1 MSSVGQ
7 NLQRIRE
14 RIAEAAQ
21 RSGRD
26 ASDVELIAIS
36 KGFGTDL
43 IDEALTHGQRHF
55 GENRVQDL
63 QVKAKALPADLQWH
77 FVGRLQSNKVSRL
90 LENCPVIHSVDRLQI
105 AREIN
110 RRATTPCSAL
120 IQVNVSGEPSK
131 AGVTL
136 LEALPLTESVLSLPN
151 LELLGLM
158 TMAPLGAEPEDA
170 RGHFKALASL
180 KENLEREIPGLT
192 IHHLSMGMS
201 QDYVVAVEEGATM
214 VRIGEAIFG
223 IRRDGRSEKR

>member
-14 RIAEAAQ
+14 QIAEAAQ

-26 ASDVELIAIS
+26 PSDIELIAIS
-36 KGFGTDL
+36 KGSGTDL
-43 IDEALTHGQRHF
+43 IEEALSHGQRHF
-55 GENRVQDL
+55 GENRVQEMM
-63 QVKAKALPADLQWH
+63 VKAKALPADLQWH
-77 FVGRLQSNKVSRL
+77 FVGRLQTNKVSKL
-90 LENCPVIHSVDRLQI
+90 LENPPVIHSIDRLQI

-131 AGVTL
+131 AGVTPL
-136 LEALPLTESVLSLPN
+136 DALRFTEAVISLPN

-158 TMAPLGAEPEDA
+158 TLAPFGAEPDQI
-170 RGHFKALASL
+170 RGHFKALTQL